1 MHVKGNAM
9 EHVWDWE
16 LGKLPRGNLSHPY
29 RATMEPVANP
39 LCERVPAVW
48 LRVFWIASRRAARA
62 VAMTRKDVD
71 ALRDFTFAWMVVIL
85 LLNGRRP
92 GFVPDLSLALLG

>member
-1 MHVKGNAM
+1 M

-16 LGKLPRGNLSHPY
+16 LGKLPRGNLSHPHQ
-29 RATMEPVANP
+29 ATREPAANP

-62 VAMTRKDVD
+62 VAMTRKDADV
-71 ALRDFTFAWMVVIL
+71 LCDFTYKVMVSF
-85 LLNGRRP
+85 LNGRRP
-92 GFVPDLSLALLG
+92 GFVPDSSLALLG